1 MDLKKQNGIILIS
14 VTLVLGVLVLLAFYF
29 LDFVITD
36 SKISSSQNFSTQT
49 YYSTEAGIQ
58 EAIWKIKNDSDWN
71 NNFQT
76 NPNWT
81 ETITRNNPF
90 GIGASYVVTITSTDL
105 GEAEISVIGT
115 NQSGQSTAQRVV
127 KTMIFQA
134 LNPLPLDNILIFAD
148 HKINFNGANLNI
160 YSGGIFANHNIETT
174 FFSNINIEQDAY
186 SVRDISTSWS
196 STFTANDY
204 HASNFPPAPE
214 PIEMP
219 QIDFDSSDPNSFK
232 NQADNIYTANQF
244 TTLMENSSN
253 LTISGITYVTGNITI
268 PRGQVLN
275 VSGVLVADG
284 NINIGTE
291 IWPFWKSAPFVS
303 ISAPGLEPSGLLTK
317 KSITFGSF
325 SDHIGVSGLIYADNS
340 ISINA
345 LNLDLVLN
353 GGVIC
358 RDFSVFNL
366 WDTLNFTYNKAKI
379 DTTLGNPVTS
389 PVINIEHW
397 EEEY

>member
-1 MDLKKQNGIILIS
+1 
-14 VTLVLGVLVLLAFYF
+14 
-29 LDFVITD
+29 
-36 SKISSSQNFSTQT
+36 
-49 YYSTEAGIQ
+49 
-58 EAIWKIKNDSDWN
+58 
-71 NNFQT
+71 
-76 NPNWT
+76 
-81 ETITRNNPF
+81 
-90 GIGASYVVTITSTDL
+90 
-105 GEAEISVIGT
+105 
-115 NQSGQSTAQRVV
+115 
-127 KTMIFQA
+127 
-134 LNPLPLDNILIFAD
+134 
-148 HKINFNGANLNI
+148 
-160 YSGGIFANHNIETT
+160 
-174 FFSNINIEQDAY
+174 
-186 SVRDISTSWS
+186 
-196 STFTANDY
+196 
-204 HASNFPPAPE
+204 
-214 PIEMP
+214 MP

-291 IWPFWKSAPFVS
+291 IWPFWESAPFVS

-345 LNLDLVLN
+345 LNLDLILN
-353 GGVIC
+353 GGIIC